1 MTSLHLTGNEAT
13 LAERLE
19 AFLAEL
25 WGLPVSVVN
34 VTASS
39 AGARRRNVAFDAFC
53 EGRSPTGLVVTIV
66 PEGAGGLNTVASEAT
81 MRALARGCGVPV
93 PEVVAMSEDA
103 GILGGPFF
111 ISERVDGETVP
122 RRVLR
127 LVGDNGNGEQVAGQL
142 GAALARLHSISPE
155 LAPPGLIDPGPRPPA
170 EAALGDVGAAIVDLG
185 LADRPALALG
195 MKWLEGHLPV
205 SSGATSIVHT
215 DVRNGNL
222 IVGPDGLRAI
232 LDWEGSRKLGD
243 PMEDLAWPALRMW
256 RFRSDE
262 LEVGGFSPLQPLVDG
277 YNQAGGSFDVERFEW
292 WKVLGTLRWAVGLYG
307 QASAHLSGTFPSIIM
322 AASGRRVPEMEWDL
336 LMLIRP

>member
-1 MTSLHLTGNEAT
+1 MTSPLVSDSAAT
-13 LAERLE
+13 LAEKLE
-19 AFLAEL
+19 AFLCGV
-25 WGLPVSVVN
+25 WTCPVRVVD
-34 VTASS
+34 VAASS
-39 AGARRRNVAFDAFC
+39 AGARRRNVAFEALA
-53 EGRSPTGLVVTIV
+53 EGRPPSGLVVTIV
-66 PEGAGGLNTVASEAT
+66 PEGAGGLNTVSSEAA
-81 MRALARGCGVPV
+81 MRTLARRRGVPV
-93 PEVVAMSEDA
+93 PEVVAVSEDA

-111 ISERVDGETVP
+111 ISQRVDGETVP

-127 LVGDNGNGEQVAGQL
+127 LVAGNRNGEQIAGQL
-142 GAALARLHSISPE
+142 GAALARLHSISPD

-170 EAALGDVGAAIVDLG
+170 EAALGDLSTAIFDLG

-195 MKWLEGHLPV
+195 MKWLERHLPKTD
-205 SSGATSIVHT
+205 SAASIVHT

-262 LEVGGFSPLQPLVDG
+262 LEVGGFSSLPPLVDG

-292 WKVLGTLRWAVGLYG
+292 WKVLGTLRWAIGLYG
-307 QASAHLSGTFPSIIM
+307 QASAHLNGTFPSIVM